1 MSNNAPC
8 VAKNLNHVCIA
19 VKNIE
24 KSLQFYES
32 VFGVKQGK
40 VVTLN
45 QWGIKATM
53 IKIGNSQIEF
63 IEPITPDGS
72 IARFIERKGES
83 MHHICLEVEN
93 IDNALHN
100 FTDRKIRLIDKKPH
114 QGLFGKVAFIHP
126 SETQGIL
133 IELVEVA
140 KT

>member
-1 MSNNAPC
+1 MPNNAPC
-8 VAKNLNHVCIA
+8 VAKDLNHVCIA
-19 VKNIE
+19 VKSIE

-53 IKIGNSQIEF
+53 LKIGDSQIEF

-100 FTDRKIRLIDKKPH
+100 FADRKIRLIDKKPH
-114 QGLFGKVAFIHP
+114 QGLSGKVAFIHP